1 MLGSMLALSLGR
13 STAHAEVVF
22 ELVPSASLG
31 VTDNALL
38 AVVPVRDEFGVVG
51 VNAGL
56 RSEGARSLFTL
67 GYRLGATHYF
77 EHHGIDTVTNAV
89 LGQALFHPTA
99 KLDLRLTAG
108 GTLSRSSGVD
118 SGDVSAVIPAG
129 TAGGTSAYVS
139 SNAGEE
145 LIYRPRAQYLL
156 GQSLTFG
163 RVDYFGGA
171 AVGLPSGST
180 TITGAVHGDLIR
192 ARDIF
197 SLGAS
202 VADFFASS
210 VPGTTGESQT
220 FLVDVRARWHRSI
233 SVALAT
239 DLEAGVAAAYRSGSA
254 TDYAPTFLAGIG
266 YHRELWFATLVVSQ
280 SQVANAFLAQVTT
293 NDQALARLAVPL
305 NQQELVTLGGF
316 ASYLRANQGTGYTR
330 LYDQRAA
337 GAVLSAHF
345 ARRPFWG
352 AIEYTY
358 LDQHGNPA
366 LASGVVP
373 TGNLHRQLLIL
384 SLGGSFA
391 WGPGTPPLFHSGI

>member
-1 MLGSMLALSLGR
+1 MLALSLGR
-13 STAHAEVVF
+13 STAHADVVF
-22 ELVPSASLG
+22 ELIPSVSVG

-38 AVVPVRDEFGVVG
+38 TVTPVRDEFGVLG
-51 VNAGL
+51 VNAHL
-56 RSEGARSLFTL
+56 RSEGARSIFTL
-67 GYRLGATHYF
+67 GYRLGVTRYF
-77 EHHGIDTVTNAV
+77 ERHGIDTVTNAV
-89 LGQALFHPTA
+89 LGQSLFRPTA
-99 KLDLRLTAG
+99 KLELLLTAG
-108 GTLSRSSGVD
+108 GTLSRSSGID
-118 SGDVSAVIPAG
+118 AGDVSAVIPAG
-129 TAGGTSAYVS
+129 TAGGTTAYF
-139 SNAGEE
+139 NTTAGEE
-145 LIYRPRAQYLL
+145 LTYRPRAQYLL

-163 RVDYFGGA
+163 RLDYFGA
-171 AVGLPSGST
+171 AAPGLPSGST
-180 TITGAVHGDLIR
+180 TLTGAVHGDLIR

-202 VADFFASS
+202 LTDFFASA

-220 FLVDVRARWHRSI
+220 WLVDVRGRWHRSI

-239 DLEAGVAAAYRSGSA
+239 DLEVGVAAAYRSGIA
-254 TDYAPTFLAGIG
+254 AQYGPTFLAGVG

-280 SQVANAFLAQVTT
+280 SQVANPFLAQVTT

-305 NQQELVTLGGF
+305 NRQELVTLGGF

-337 GAVLSAHF
+337 GAVLSAHL

-358 LDQHGNPA
+358 LNQQGNPA
-366 LASGVVP
+366 VNSGIVP
-373 TGNLHRQLLIL
+373 TGELHRQLLIL